1 MLNKLPLISC
11 LCVTYKKPLLLK
23 RAIAC
28 FEAQT
33 YRNKELV
40 LLYEDHDTE
49 TRQFLQTHSFSSCVR
64 QVCVPGTPKKALGE
78 LRNIAIQFARGEFVC
93 QWDDDDWYHRDRL
106 TSQYNVIVKNKV
118 NGSLLTR
125 WVTFNGH
132 EKKAFVSNRRH
143 WEGSVLCRK
152 SLFALK
158 AYDNREKGE
167 DTNVIEYLCAH
178 NHLACIEDMPFLYV
192 YVYHGNNTWSFNHF
206 SGIFNASRELAGY
219 STIIKNILEGACSPE
234 ESAVLLNRIPFA
246 AYTGNVMEQDE
257 IIPGILA

>member
-1 MLNKLPLISC
+1 MLHKLPLISC

-40 LLYEDHDTE
+40 ILYEDHDTE
-49 TRQFLQTHSFSSCVR
+49 TRQFLRTCPLSSRVKL
-64 QVCVPGTPKKALGE
+64 VCVPGTPKKTLGE
-78 LRNIAIQFARGEFVC
+78 LRNIAIQAAHGDFVC
-93 QWDDDDWYHRDRL
+93 QWDDDDWFHRDRL
-106 TSQYNVIVKNKV
+106 TYQYNTIVDNKV

-125 WVTFNGH
+125 WVTFDGH
-132 EKKAFVSNRRH
+132 EKKAFVSNRRR

-158 AYDNREKGE
+158 AYEKKEKGE
-167 DTNVIEYLCAH
+167 DTDVIEYLCEH

-192 YVYHGNNTWSFNHF
+192 YVYHGKNTWSFNHF
-206 SGIFNASRELAGY
+206 SGIFRASRELAGY
-219 STIIKNILEGACSPE
+219 SGMIKNILDETYNAE
-234 ESAVLLNRIPFA
+234 ESAVLLNSIPFN
-246 AYTGNVMEQDE
+246 TFTEEGIKDNDV
-257 IIPGILA
+257 IPGMTG